1 MSTNAI
7 YLVLLSIVGV
17 RTDLAASMD
26 ADARRGAQFFQ
37 TQGCVNCHAVKG
49 AGPSKAPDLGRR
61 LDRNYSPAGIA
72 ARMWSHAPVMWA
84 AMSAEKVTPPRVSA
98 DQAADLFA
106 YFYAARFFEKPG
118 EAERGKRLFQERHCV
133 DCHSLIASGEGVGP
147 AVEKW
152 ESLQAP
158 ILLIQHM
165 WNHQTQ
171 MHNAM
176 AARGIPWPQLTSQ
189 ELDDILVY
197 LQNLPQTRG
206 REQFIELPS
215 PENGEVLFR
224 DKGCISCHV
233 GKLALE
239 NRLGDSTLTDIAAA
253 MWNHAPQ
260 MRQPPP
266 EVSIVEWRQLI
277 SYVWAKQFFATRGD
291 APRGRKVFESKKCA
305 VCHND
310 ASSGA
315 PSLSKPEEPYSAIS
329 MVAILWQHGPTMLG
343 RMEEKHI
350 AWPRLSQ
357 EEAANLIAYLNS
369 RRAP

>member
-1 MSTNAI
+1 MIKAVFHV
-7 YLVLLSIVGV
+7 LVVTSAVASA
-17 RTDLAASMD
+17 LAAPMD
-26 ADARRGAQFFQ
+26 ADARRGAAFFQ
-37 TQGCVNCHAVKG
+37 TQGCVTCHALKG
-49 AGPSKAPDLGRR
+49 VGTGKAPDLGRR
-61 LDRNYSPAGIA
+61 LDRDYTPAGIA

-84 AMSAEKVTPPRVSA
+84 AMSKENVPLPKVST

-118 EAERGKRLFQERHCV
+118 EAERGKRAFQEKGCTS
-133 DCHSLIASGEGVGP
+133 CHALTASGGGVGP
-147 AVEKW
+147 PVEKW

-176 AARGIPWPQLTSQ
+176 AARGITWPRLSSQ
-189 ELDDILVY
+189 ELDDMLVY
-197 LQNLPQTRG
+197 LQNQPQTRG
-206 REQFIELPS
+206 AEHFIELPS
-215 PENGEVLFR
+215 PENGELLFR
-224 DKGCISCHV
+224 DKGCAECHK
-233 GKLALE
+233 GNLALE

-266 EVSIVEWRQLI
+266 ELTITEWRQLI

-291 APRGRKVFESKKCA
+291 AAHGRKVFESRKCA

-310 ASSGA
+310 PASGA
-315 PSLSKPEEPYSAIS
+315 PNLSKPAEPFSAIS
-329 MVAILWQHGPTMLG
+329 IVSVLWRHGPAMLQK
-343 RMEEKHI
+343 MQAKHI
-350 AWPRLSQ
+350 AWPQLSQ
-357 EEAANLIAYLNS
+357 GEMANLIAYLNS
-369 RRAP
+369 R